1 MCRPQRQMRVQATR
15 HPQASTMGVAEA
27 AAAVAGSALWHA
39 TLELMG
45 GQFADLS
52 TALKTT
58 YTGYR
63 PDVMGHGKKQ
73 DAGAPE
79 QSSQPTDAHH
89 SPDEQKEQP

>member
-1 MCRPQRQMRVQATR
+1 MGQMRAQAAW
-15 HPQASTMGVAEA
+15 HPQASTTSGPEA

-63 PDVMGHGKKQ
+63 PDVMGHGKTQ
-73 DAGAPE
+73 DAGAPD
-79 QSSQPTDAHH
+79 QSPQPTDAQH
-89 SPDEQKEQP
+89 SPDEPKEQP